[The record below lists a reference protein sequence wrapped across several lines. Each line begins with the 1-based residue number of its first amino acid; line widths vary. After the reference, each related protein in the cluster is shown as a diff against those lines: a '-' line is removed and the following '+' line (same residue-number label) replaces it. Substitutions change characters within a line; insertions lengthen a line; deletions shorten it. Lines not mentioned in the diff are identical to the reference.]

1 MVSGLVT
8 SPWDHDRIFSGLA
21 RRILIASKSTTTRPR
36 SRFGLI
42 GIIRLISSCLSVLGL
57 DQLDVQAQAL
67 QLPDEHVERL
77 GQTGVE
83 HGVALD
89 DGLVDLGPT
98 VHVVGLGGEELLQD
112 VAAPYASR
120 A

>member
-8 SPWDHDRIFSGLA
+8 SPWDHERIFSGLA
-21 RRILIASKSTTTRPR
+21 RRILIASKSTTTRPT

-42 GIIRLISSCLSVLGL
+42 GIIRLIWTSVLRL

-77 GQTGVE
+77 GQAGVE

-89 DGLVDLGPT
+89 DGLVDLGSP
-98 VHVVGLGGEELLQD
+98 VHVVAL
-112 VAAPYASR
+112 AAQH
-120 A
+120 